1 MFSGPPPEP
10 VSAAQCDCQSSGTA
24 ECPAN
29 AGGPRPSQ
37 WDSFTGDK
45 LQNLTGRNMT
55 DYLLKTYGK
64 FIRKRYVIHVVY
76 LVQRFS
82 ASCRGTKTK
91 VISSTNED
99 RRKLRNEPIRT
110 RSKFRQPA
118 PSVGKRVRA
127 RHD

>member
-1 MFSGPPPEP
+1 MFSGPPQEP
-10 VSAAQCDCQSSGTA
+10 VSAAQCDCQSTGTA

-64 FIRKRYVIHVVY
+64 FIRKRYVIFVVY
-76 LVQRFS
+76 LIERFPANWQKNQS
-82 ASCRGTKTK
+82 NYVDQS
-91 VISSTNED
+91 
-99 RRKLRNEPIRT
+99 
-110 RSKFRQPA
+110 RQT
-118 PSVGKRVRA
+118 
-127 RHD
+127 